1 MLFVP
6 EFAIAYGFVNG
17 PGGTHTSR
25 TMMLRELRF
34 LLESCAPDNRYSDYE
49 SAIIDDNVLLKQTAS
64 TRLRSLRALRELY
77 GLRSDNVLFQAMRD
91 LWTEEPAAQPALA
104 LLCAVARDPLLRAT
118 AQAVLAT
125 PIGHSVPAAQLAKA
139 ATEAFPG
146 HYNAST
152 AAKIG
157 RNAASSWTQAGYLE
171 GHLTKMRTATTPQ
184 AVTVAYALLQGH
196 LCGGRGDVLFDTF
209 WMRLLDAPRHRLR
222 DLAIAASQAGFIDLR
237 QAGAVTEI
245 TFSYLLRNS
254 ANEAPDP

>member
-25 TMMLRELRF
+25 TMMVRELRL
-34 LLESCAPDNRYSDYE
+34 LLESCVPASHYGDYV
-49 SAIIDDNVLLKQTAS
+49 SAIVDDNVLLKQTAS
-64 TRLRSLRALRELY
+64 TRLRSARALRELY
-77 GLRSDNVLFQAMRD
+77 SLKSDGVLFRALRD
-91 LWTEEPAAQPALA
+91 LWTEEPEAQPTLA

-118 AQAVLAT
+118 SHVVLSS
-125 PIGHSVPAAQLAKA
+125 PIGQLIPATQLAKA
-139 ATEAFPG
+139 AAEAFPG
-146 HYNAST
+146 HYNAAT

-157 RNAASSWTQAGYLE
+157 RNAASSWTQAGYLA
-171 GHLTKMRTATTPQ
+171 GHSTKIRTATTPQ
-184 AVTVAYALLQGH
+184 AVAVAYALLQGH
-196 LCGGRGDVLFDTF
+196 LCGARGAALFDTF
-209 WMRLLDAPRHRLR
+209 WMKLLDAPHHRLR

-254 ANEAPDP
+254 EKEAPTP

>member
-25 TMMLRELRF
+25 TVMVRELSL
-34 LLESCAPDNRYSDYE
+34 LLEPCAPDSGYSDYA
-49 SAIIDDNVLLKQTAS
+49 SAIIDHNVLLKHTAS

-77 GLRSDNVLFQAMRD
+77 GLRSDNVLFRAMRD
-91 LWTEEPAAQPALA
+91 LWMEEPEAQPTLA

-118 AQAVLAT
+118 GNAILSS
-125 PIGHSVPAAQLAKA
+125 PIGQVVPSTQLARA
-139 ATEAFPG
+139 AAEAFPG
-146 HYNAST
+146 HYNAAT

-171 GHLTKMRTATTPQ
+171 GHSTKIRTATTSQ
-184 AVTVAYALLQGH
+184 AVAVAYALLQGH
-196 LCGGRGDVLFDTF
+196 LCGARGDALFDTF
-209 WMRLLDAPRHRLR
+209 WIRLLDAPRHRLR

-254 ANEAPDP
+254 ANEAPHP

>member
-25 TMMLRELRF
+25 TIMLRELG
-34 LLESCAPDNRYSDYE
+34 LLLDACAADSRYGDYA

-77 GLRSDNVLFQAMRD
+77 SLKPDSVLFQALRD
-91 LWTEEPAAQPALA
+91 LWTEDAEAQPSLA

-118 AQAVLAT
+118 APVVLAG
-125 PIGHSVPAAQLAKA
+125 PMGQVISAGQLATA
-139 ATEAFPG
+139 ATEGFPD
-146 HYNAST
+146 HYNGST

-157 RNAASSWTQAGYLE
+157 RNVASSWTQAGYLA
-171 GHLTKMRTATTPQ
+171 GHLTKTRMATTPHTV
-184 AVTVAYALLQGH
+184 AVAYALLQGH
-196 LCGGRGDVLFDTF
+196 LCGARGEALFDTF
-209 WMRLLDAPRHRLR
+209 WLRLLDAPRHRLR
-222 DLAIAASQAGFIDLR
+222 DLAVAASQAGFIDLR

-245 TFSYLLRNS
+245 TFSYLLRRS
-254 ANEAPDP
+254 AQEAPTP